1 MRDLFLLSAQQV
13 SKLQVFFPRSRGVPR
28 VDDCLVPSGIIFVQ
42 RNGLR
47 WRDAPA
53 GYGPHKTLYYRWYR
67 WRKKGILDR
76 IQQALAA
83 EGGKTDMLMMDST
96 HCKVHRTGASLW
108 LKKGGP
114 DDRCIGRTRGG
125 LNARLHVVVDACG
138 RPVRLLLTG
147 GQHSDHKGAREL
159 VKDLPAAATRMPAMT
174 ATGSARRSGTGH
186 RGLHSAEPQ
195 PQGLAK
201 QSVGEE
207 RHRSE
212 HRKRVRT
219 HPHGHSQHLE
229 LTSPI
234 ASRQAIHNLLTLSAQ
249 SRTNCPTPLWINQR
263 HYF

>member
-53 GYGPHKTLYYRWYR
+53 GYGPHKTLYNRWYR
-67 WRKKGILDR
+67 WRKKGIFDR

-83 EGGKTDMLMMDST
+83 EGAKTDMLMMEST
-96 HCKVHRTGASLW
+96 HRKVNRTAASLW

-125 LNARLHVVVDACG
+125 LNARLHAVVDACG

-159 VKDLPAAATRMPAMT
+159 VKDLPAAATRMLA
-174 ATGSARRSGTGH
+174 AAGYDRDWLRA
-186 RGLHSAEPQ
+186 GL
-195 PQGLAK
+195 
-201 QSVGEE
+201 
-207 RHRSE
+207 RNR
-212 HRKRVRT
+212 
-219 HPHGHSQHLE
+219 
-229 LTSPI
+229 
-234 ASRQAIHNLLTLSAQ
+234 ASRPAFGRVPCPCARFHARLASPDLSPGLSLIREQ
-249 SRTNCPTPLWINQR
+249 
-263 HYF
+263 